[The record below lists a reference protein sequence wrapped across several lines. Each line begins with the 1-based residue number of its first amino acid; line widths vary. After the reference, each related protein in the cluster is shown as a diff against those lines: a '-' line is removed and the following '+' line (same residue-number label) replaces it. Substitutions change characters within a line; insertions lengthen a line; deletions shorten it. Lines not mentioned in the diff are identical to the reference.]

1 MSLNETPSSA
11 SGVSDRGLPVWE
23 RAVLEE
29 LAMSTIRE
37 QRSRRRWSIF
47 FRLLTLAL
55 VLGGAA
61 LIYTTVKG
69 LGSDNSASEPHI
81 AMIKIE
87 GAIDADGDAGSERI
101 VAALQAAFGDSGT
114 RAVVLRIN
122 SPGGSPV
129 QSGIISDEIHRLRA
143 ANADKPVYAV
153 IEDLG
158 ASGAYYIAAAA
169 DQIYVNRA
177 SLVGSIGVI
186 MDGFGAVE
194 AMQRLGIERRVIKAG
209 DNKALLDPFQPQDPV
224 QVAHA
229 TQMVNEIHQQF
240 IAAVRQGRGD
250 RLRETPDMFSGL
262 VWTGARSVELGLADG
277 LGTVDS
283 VARDLV
289 QVDTIVDYTVRDSVA
304 ERFAKRVGVAFGAGA
319 FRAAFQSGNLR

>member
-1 MSLNETPSSA
+1 MSPTENPSSA
-11 SGVSDRGLPVWE
+11 PGAPDRQVPVWE

-29 LAMSTIRE
+29 LALSTIRE

-47 FRLLTLAL
+47 FRLLTVAL
-55 VLGGAA
+55 LLGGAA
-61 LIYTTVKG
+61 LVYQAVRGFGEDT
-69 LGSDNSASEPHI
+69 SASDPHTALI
-81 AMIKIE
+81 NID
-87 GAIDADGDAGSERI
+87 GVIDADGDAGSERI
-101 VAALQAAFGDSGT
+101 VAALQAAYGDKGT

-129 QSGIISDEIHRLRA
+129 QSGIIYDEINRLRSA
-143 ANADKPVYAV
+143 HNDKPVYAV

-186 MDGFGAVE
+186 MEGFGATE
-194 AMQRLGIERRVIKAG
+194 AMQKLGIERRVIKAG
-209 DNKALLDPFQPQDPV
+209 DNKALLDPFQPQSPA
-224 QVAHA
+224 QVAHV

-240 IAAVRQGRGD
+240 ITAVRQGRGD

-283 VARDLV
+283 VARELV
-289 QVDTIVDYTVRDSVA
+289 QADTIVDYTVRDSVA

-319 FRAAFQSGNLR
+319 LKAALQGTSLR

>member
-1 MSLNETPSSA
+1 MSFNETPSSA
-11 SGVSDRGLPVWE
+11 SGVPDRGLPVWE

-69 LGSDNSASEPHI
+69 LGADNSASEPHI

-87 GAIDADGDAGSERI
+87 GTIDADGDAGSERI

-186 MDGFGAVE
+186 MEGFGAVE

-209 DNKALLDPFQPQDPV
+209 DNKALLDPFQPRDAV

-240 IAAVRQGRGD
+240 ISAVRQGRGD

-319 FRAAFQSGNLR
+319 FRAAFQGSALR

>member
-1 MSLNETPSSA
+1 MSLNESSSSA
-11 SGVSDRGLPVWE
+11 SSATDRSTPVWE
-23 RAVLEE
+23 RAILEE

-47 FRLLTLAL
+47 FRLLMLTLL
-55 VLGGAA
+55 LGGAA
-61 LIYTTVKG
+61 LIYGVVKG
-69 LGSDNSASEPHI
+69 FGNDASASDPHTALI
-81 AMIKIE
+81 NID
-87 GAIDADGDAGSERI
+87 GVIDADGDAGSERI
-101 VAALQAAFGDSGT
+101 VAALQAAYGDAGT

-143 ANADKPVYAV
+143 AHADKPIYAV

-186 MDGFGAVE
+186 MEGFGATE

-209 DNKALLDPFQPQDPV
+209 DNKALLDPFQPRDPA
-224 QVAHA
+224 QVAHV

-240 IAAVRQGRGD
+240 ISAVRQGRGD
-250 RLRETPDMFSGL
+250 RLKETPEMFSGL

-319 FRAAFQSGNLR
+319 FRAAFQGSHLR

>member
-1 MSLNETPSSA
+1 MSLNETPTSA

-69 LGSDNSASEPHI
+69 MGADDSASEPHI
-81 AMIKIE
+81 ALIKVE

-186 MDGFGAVE
+186 MDGFGATE

-240 IAAVRQGRGD
+240 ITAVRQGRGD

-319 FRAAFQSGNLR
+319 FRAAFQGSNLR

>member
-1 MSLNETPSSA
+1 MSLNESSSSV
-11 SGVSDRGLPVWE
+11 SGTDRVTPVWE

-47 FRLLTLAL
+47 FRLVTLAL
-55 VLGGAA
+55 LLGGAA
-61 LIYTTVKG
+61 LIYGAVRGFGT
-69 LGSDNSASEPHI
+69 DASASDPHTALI
-81 AMIKIE
+81 NID
-87 GAIDADGDAGSERI
+87 GVIDADGDAGSERI
-101 VAALQAAFGDSGT
+101 VAALQAAFGDAGT

-143 ANADKPVYAV
+143 AHADKPIYAV

-186 MDGFGAVE
+186 MEGFGATE

-209 DNKALLDPFQPQDPV
+209 DNKALLDPFQPRDPV
-224 QVAHA
+224 QVAHV

-240 IAAVRQGRGD
+240 ISAVRQGRGD
-250 RLRETPDMFSGL
+250 RLKETPEMFSGL

-319 FRAAFQSGNLR
+319 FRAAFQGSPLR

>member
-69 LGSDNSASEPHI
+69 LGTDDSASEPHT
-81 AMIKIE
+81 ALIKIE

-186 MDGFGAVE
+186 MEGFGATE

-209 DNKALLDPFQPQDPV
+209 DNKALLDPFQPRDPV

-240 IAAVRQGRGD
+240 ITAVRQGRGD

-319 FRAAFQSGNLR
+319 FRAAFQGSNLR

>member
-1 MSLNETPSSA
+1 MSPNETSSPA
-11 SGVSDRGLPVWE
+11 PGASDRPVPVWE

-29 LAMSTIRE
+29 LALSTIRE

-47 FRLLTLAL
+47 FRLLTVAL
-55 VLGGAA
+55 LIGVAA
-61 LIYTTVKG
+61 LIYGAVRGFGADT
-69 LGSDNSASEPHI
+69 SASDPHTALI
-81 AMIKIE
+81 NID
-87 GAIDADGDAGSERI
+87 GVIDADGDAGSERI
-101 VAALQAAFGDSGT
+101 VAALQAAYGDSGT

-129 QSGIISDEIHRLRA
+129 QSGIIYDEIHRLRSA
-143 ANADKPVYAV
+143 HADKPVYAV

-177 SLVGSIGVI
+177 SLVGSIGVV
-186 MDGFGAVE
+186 MEGFGATE
-194 AMQRLGIERRVIKAG
+194 AMQRLGIERRVITAG
-209 DNKALLDPFQPQDPV
+209 ENKALLDPFLPRNPT
-224 QVAHA
+224 QVAHV

-240 IAAVRQGRGD
+240 ITAVRQGRGE
-250 RLRETPDMFSGL
+250 RLHETPDMFSGL

-283 VARDLV
+283 VARELV

-319 FRAAFQSGNLR
+319 LRAALQGAQLR